1 MTDASL
7 ALLECS
13 PAINFDLALAF
24 GLSLG
29 RLGLGGEKRE
39 REREK
44 ERERSWVEAIAG
56 PPASLDRAKR
66 GRVKKVF
73 LFYCLKRTKC

>member
-13 PAINFDLALAF
+13 PAINFDSALAF

-39 REREK
+39 RERERKREK
-44 ERERSWVEAIAG
+44 EAG
-56 PPASLDRAKR
+56 
-66 GRVKKVF
+66 
-73 LFYCLKRTKC
+73 